1 MMMTHPLDRPAW
13 SALTGPHACLAEGGE
28 RARRYRAGTVPFAAA
43 IDASEESLAALAAL
57 PAPGE
62 VMALVEANP
71 LTLPPGMN
79 CLKMGTV
86 TQMILE
92 NVPAG
97 TDSDGIEKLGWDDA
111 EEMFA
116 LGTLTQPGPFTLKAQ
131 ALGDFYGIR
140 RDGRIVAMAGHRMH
154 QVGLSELSGVCTHPD
169 VRGQGL
175 GRKLSLFVT
184 HLILARGETPY
195 LHAWAENTPAI
206 TLYASL
212 GYVPRATMN
221 FAAITPKA

>member
-1 MMMTHPLDRPAW
+1 MMTHPLDRPAW
-13 SALTGPHACLAEGGE
+13 SALTGPHAFLAEGGE

-43 IDASEESLAALAAL
+43 IDASEQSLAALAAL

-62 VMALVEANP
+62 VIAMVEANE
-71 LTLPPGMN
+71 LALPPGMK
-79 CLKMGTV
+79 CVRTGTV
-86 TQMILE
+86 TQMILAS
-92 NVPAG
+92 VPVEP
-97 TDSDGIEKLGWDDA
+97 DREGIEKLGWNDA
-111 EEMFA
+111 EEMLA

-140 RDGRIVAMAGHRMH
+140 RNGRLVAMAGHRMH
-154 QVGLSELSGVCTHPD
+154 QVGYSELSGVCTHPD

-175 GRKLSLFVT
+175 GRQLSLYVT

-195 LHAWAENTPAI
+195 LHAWADNTAAI
-206 TLYASL
+206 GLYTTL

-221 FAAITPKA
+221 FAAVALQN

>member
-1 MMMTHPLDRPAW
+1 MTTHPLDRPAW
-13 SALTGPHACLAEGGE
+13 SALSGPHASLAEGGE

-43 IDASEESLAALAAL
+43 ADTTPESLAALAAL

-62 VMALVEANP
+62 VMAIVEANE
-71 LTLPPGMN
+71 LTLPPGME
-79 CLKMGTV
+79 CVRTGTV
-86 TQMILE
+86 TQMILDR
-92 NVPAG
+92 VPEA
-97 TDSDGIEKLGWDDA
+97 TDRDGIDKLGWQDA
-111 EEMFA
+111 EEMLA

-140 RDGRIVAMAGHRMH
+140 RNGRIVAMAGHRMRQH
-154 QVGLSELSGVCTHPD
+154 GFFELSGVCAHPD

-184 HLILARGETPY
+184 HLILARGDTPY
-195 LHAWAENTPAI
+195 LHAWADNTPAI
-206 TLYASL
+206 TLYASI

-221 FAAITPKA
+221 FAAVQRAA